1 MATPLLFQSLGT
13 RIAILTCFWLALLL
27 SIPSW
32 LRLTTIQRLPLPTRQ
47 VEALQLSEKCPVTF
61 RATLSVLV
69 DSSILPQDHE
79 GAEAQ
84 ATFLSEVEQL
94 VQQSLT
100 LKAEL
105 PAAASLECTQ
115 WNVTAQPIASAD
127 SLESIDPETG
137 RYVVRVLSEASIPDN
152 EADDANSQQASVPTV
167 FLPTIEDPT
176 SLPLVPDAISAA
188 VIAEL
193 LHLRGDKP
201 LALQDDASST
211 ASIADT
217 EQDPRVIQYSKH
229 VRLVFSIMNQ
239 DITDSIA
246 YDSELIHALASD
258 NVTSSNNP
266 IARLTRELSSLHDF
280 HVETQVQ
287 WFAPLHFRPTHE
299 VLEEVVEREIEQEVM
314 VDQEV
319 EEEVEV
325 EVPAEEGESN
335 NTTMGEAAE
344 QDEAEVEEQLAPAL
358 PSTGKRTKL
367 VKQIRKRTIQ
377 VPRLQRVLEQ
387 TRTPLPPR
395 HVVEWDDLKV
405 FVNSQDWSLTST
417 VPPPT
422 ANASKDAS
430 TGRAYDV
437 LAQTHDL
444 HFLLYI
450 PSRSHSPLMIRDPVT
465 GGVNERSSAWLIPQ
479 WGGVVILNAEQGVG
493 GGKGA
498 DGVLDLAGVKKGQ
511 VESLPHAEVAEAIG
525 IFARQLEILLGLPDS
540 SSSPHS
546 ALRRRINL
554 VMLQQRRI
562 LELTRETT
570 STLLAITRL
579 VNRIENLGVGPHVKT
594 DVQSSLGILH
604 SLSSSSTDLYEM
616 LAQAKEAHA
625 LSNRA
630 FFNPDMLGLLYF
642 PDEHKYAVYTPLF
655 APLLVPLFVTSV
667 KLLKEVMLTRKE
679 GGRGGSRRHSVKARK
694 ST

>member
-1 MATPLLFQSLGT
+1 MAAPLLFQSLGT
-13 RIAILTCFWLALLL
+13 RIAVLTCFWLALLL

-61 RATLSVLV
+61 GASLSVLV
-69 DSSILPQDHE
+69 DPSILPQDVD
-79 GAEAQ
+79 GAEGRAG
-84 ATFLSEVEQL
+84 FLGEVELL
-94 VQQSLT
+94 VQQSLQ

-115 WNVTAQPIASAD
+115 WNVSVQSIASAARAD
-127 SLESIDPETG
+127 SIDPETG
-137 RYVVRVLSEASIPDN
+137 RYVLRVLSEASSSDN
-152 EADDANSQQASVPTV
+152 DDAAANDIPAVY
-167 FLPTIEDPT
+167 LPAIEDPS
-176 SLPLVPDAISAA
+176 SLPLVPDTISAA

-193 LHLRGDKP
+193 LRLRGDKP
-201 LALQDDASST
+201 SNAQDD

-239 DITDSIA
+239 DVTDGTA
-246 YDSELIHALASD
+246 YDSWLIHTLASD
-258 NVTSSNNP
+258 NATASNDP
-266 IARLTRELSSLHDF
+266 VSRLTRELSSLHDF

-287 WFAPLHFRPTHE
+287 WFAPLHFQPTHE
-299 VLEEVVEREIEQEVM
+299 VLEEVVESEVEQHGM

-325 EVPAEEGESN
+325 EVEVPADEE
-335 NTTMGEAAE
+335 AE
-344 QDEAEVEEQLAPAL
+344 PSTGDADEAEVEQQLASAPAP
-358 PSTGKRTKL
+358 PSKRTKL

-377 VPRLQRVLEQ
+377 VPRLQRVVQQ

-405 FVNSQDWSLTST
+405 FVNSQEWSLTST
-417 VPPPT
+417 VPPPSPSPSRT
-422 ANASKDAS
+422 NTTLPSEDA
-430 TGRAYDV
+430 GRAYDV

-450 PSRSHSPLMIRDPVT
+450 PSRSHSPLMIRDPVS
-465 GGVNERSSAWLIPQ
+465 GGVHEASNAWLIPQ
-479 WGGVVILNAEQGVG
+479 WGGVVILNAEQEN
-493 GGKGA
+493 GK
-498 DGVLDLAGVKKGQ
+498 DGLVDLSRAEQRQ
-511 VESLPHAEVAEAIG
+511 VQSLPQQPVLEAIAT
-525 IFARQLEILLGLPDS
+525 FARQLEILLGLPDTS
-540 SSSPHS
+540 STPSTHT
-546 ALRRRINL
+546 ALQRRLNL
-554 VMLQQRRI
+554 AALHKRRI

-570 STLLAITRL
+570 ATLLAITRL
-579 VNRIENLGVGPHVKT
+579 VNRIDNLGVGAHVKS
-594 DVQSSLGILH
+594 DIQSALSLLQALANAPST
-604 SLSSSSTDLYEM
+604 SLEHTL
-616 LAQAKEAHA
+616 QRAKEAHA

-667 KLLKEVMLTRKE
+667 KLLKEVVGKGR
-679 GGRGGSRRHSVKARK
+679 GGRGKRQATKARK
-694 ST
+694 SA